1 MHANPIPQNL
11 QELQQKVAFA
21 ENVKRITEQIHAA
34 SDLDHILLDLRKE
47 VLGIFDAEDLTI
59 FAFDSE
65 KKEIFSKVPGID
77 SVEEFRIP
85 ISEQSLAGF
94 CAKYLRPVSIAD
106 AYNIAE
112 LQGIHPSLV
121 HDTSYDKRTGFKTK
135 QVLTYPI
142 VADNKYL
149 MGVLQLLN
157 KKSGVRFTRKD
168 EESVAEIAKAL
179 GIAFFNLRKV
189 LKKAPTK
196 FDLLV
201 TNNRI
206 TQNEL
211 DNALAE
217 SRKGLSDFES
227 ILIEKYKVPK
237 LDIGKSLAQFH
248 KCPYIEYSDRTL
260 VDIELLKNLNV
271 DYLKKNH
278 WMPLKRDRTAIEIL
292 TDDPSDLDRV
302 ADIKRTFPGLN
313 IRFAISLRR
322 DIAQFLGSATGQG
335 DSSSNNNRK
344 LDENVSDILGEL
356 VNEAQEA
363 MAEDAGGGLDENDN
377 AIVRLANQIIAD
389 AYRQG
394 ASDIHV
400 EPYGEKRE
408 TLVRFRV
415 DGDCFEYMKI
425 PQSYRRAIVS
435 RLKIMASLDIAERR
449 KPQDGKIKF
458 KLSDSKEIEL
468 RVATI
473 PTSGYNEDV
482 VMRLLAASEPLP
494 LDKMGFSDRNLM
506 GLKEIAAKPYGI
518 ILCVG
523 PTGSGKTT
531 TLHSVLGFINTPDI
545 KIWTAEDP
553 VEITQ
558 YGLRQVQVQP
568 KIDFTFAAAMR
579 AFLRADPDVIMVGE
593 MRDKETADIGIEASL
608 TGHLV
613 MSTLHTNSAVE
624 TVTRL
629 LDMGCDSF
637 SFADAMLGVLA
648 QRLTRRICKDCK
660 EQYVGTAIEY
670 EEIRQGYGPEHW
682 DKLGIPQDNTFRLAR
697 GKGCETCNRSGFKGR
712 VALHELLLG
721 SDKIKHMIQ
730 TKARTEEML
739 QAAIAAGMTTLMQ
752 DGVQKT
758 LLGHTTFKEVKA
770 VAIK

>member
-1 MHANPIPQNL
+1 MPQNL
-11 QELQQKVAFA
+11 QELQQKVEFA
-21 ENVKRITEQIHAA
+21 ENVKRITSQIHAA
-34 SDLDHILLDLRKE
+34 GNLDQILLDLHKDI
-47 VLGIFDAEDLTI
+47 LSLFDAEDLTL

-65 KKEIFSKVPGID
+65 KKEIFSKVPRID
-77 SVEEFRIP
+77 TVEEVRIP
-85 ISEQSLAGF
+85 ITEQSLAGF
-94 CAKYLRPVSIAD
+94 CAKYLRPVNIAD
-106 AYNIAE
+106 AYNVAE
-112 LQGIHPSLV
+112 LQGVHPSLL
-121 HDTSYDKRTGFKTK
+121 HDTSYDKKTGFRTK

-157 KKSGVRFTRKD
+157 KKSGSRFTRKD

-179 GIAFFNLRKV
+179 GIAFFNL
-189 LKKAPTK
+189 KKATTKKATTK

-201 TNNRI
+201 MNGKI
-206 TQNEL
+206 SQHEL
-211 DNALAE
+211 DNAVAE
-217 SRKGLSDFES
+217 ARKSISSDLEG

-237 LDIGKSLAQFH
+237 IDIGKSIAQFH
-248 KCPYIEYSDRTL
+248 KCPYIEYSERTL

-292 TDDPSDLDRV
+292 TDDPGDLDRV

-313 IRFAISLRR
+313 IRFAVSLRR
-322 DIAQFLGSATGQG
+322 DISQFLNSATGGGGG
-335 DSSSNNNRK
+335 DSGGRK

-356 VNEAQEA
+356 VTEGQTEA
-363 MAEDAGGGLDENDN
+363 MEESSLGGGLDENDS

-389 AYRQG
+389 AYRQN
-394 ASDIHV
+394 ASDIHI

-458 KLSDSKEIEL
+458 KLSESKEIEL

-473 PTSGYNEDV
+473 PTAGYNEDV
-482 VMRLLAASEPLP
+482 VMRILAASEPLP
-494 LDKMGFSDRNLM
+494 LDKMGFSDRNLK
-506 GLKEIAAKPYGI
+506 GIRDIAEKPYGI

-568 KIDFTFAAAMR
+568 KIDFTFAKAMR

-593 MRDKETADIGIEASL
+593 MRDKETAEIGIEASL

-648 QRLTRRICKDCK
+648 QRLARRVCKDCK
-660 EQYVGTAIEY
+660 EQYVGAKEEY
-670 EEIRQGYGPEHW
+670 EEIRQGYGSELW
-682 DKLGIPQDNTFRLAR
+682 DKLGIPQDASFRLAR
-697 GKGCETCNRSGFKGR
+697 GKGCEACNRSGFKGR

-721 SDKIKHMIQ
+721 TDNMKRLIQ
-730 TKARTEEML
+730 TKAKTEEMVK
-739 QAAIAAGMTTLMQ
+739 AAIENGMTTLMQ
-752 DGVQKT
+752 DGIQKC
-758 LLGHTTFKEVKA
+758 LQGHTTFKEVKA